1 MYYIHKLKT
10 KKKVGMHMFN
20 KKWFQFLIGAVLV
33 ALLVLLLSK
42 TSFIFYPILQYIT
55 AVAVPIVGAGI
66 LFYVTKPI
74 VALLEKI
81 KFPRILAIFTV
92 FLLIT
97 AVGTIFVLFIAPIIE
112 AQFAKIVSNIPK
124 VVQMAQDFI
133 SNIQSGAFAIP
144 DQVYEAIDG
153 FVDNLQDHAEN
164 IFTSA
169 FGIIANI
176 IVFIMSLI
184 LIPFFLFF
192 MLKDGDK
199 LIPFITQAFDD
210 KKSKNITQ
218 LLTKINETLTAFIQG
233 QLFVSFVLGILLFI
247 GYVIIGLNYSL
258 TLALIGMVLNVIPF
272 LGPWMAVVPA
282 LIVGAIQD
290 PLMIIWVGV
299 ITLIA
304 QQLESTFISP
314 NVMGRALK
322 LHPLTVITV
331 ILAAGSIAG
340 FLGILFAVPFYAVM
354 KTIYVH
360 FYHTIRDS
368 KSNKAFHV
376 DEQ

>member
-1 MYYIHKLKT
+1 
-10 KKKVGMHMFN
+10 MHMFN
-20 KKWFQFLIGAVLV
+20 KKWFQFLIAAVLI
-33 ALLVLLLSK
+33 ALLILLLSK
-42 TSFIFYPILQYIT
+42 TSFIFYPVLKYIT
-55 AVAVPIVGAGI
+55 AVAVPIIGAGI
-66 LFYVTKPI
+66 LFYVTKP
-74 VALLEKI
+74 VVELLEKI
-81 KFPRILAIFTV
+81 KFPRIIAIFTV

-97 AVGTIFVLFIAPIIE
+97 AIGTIFILYIAPIIE
-112 AQFAKIVSNIPK
+112 EQFENIINNIPK
-124 VVQMAQDFI
+124 LITMTQDLI
-133 SNIQSGAFAIP
+133 SNVQSGAFKIP
-144 DQVYEAIDG
+144 DQVYEALDG
-153 FVDNLQDHAEN
+153 FMDNIQDHAEN

-192 MLKDGDK
+192 MLKDGDR
-199 LIPFITQAFDD
+199 LVPFITQVFDD

-247 GYVIIGLNYSL
+247 GYLIIGLNYSL

-272 LGPWMAVVPA
+272 LGPWMAVIPA
-282 LIVGAIQD
+282 LIVGVIQD
-290 PLMIIWVGV
+290 PFMIIWVGL

-360 FYHTIRDS
+360 FYHTYRES
-368 KSNKAFHV
+368 KNKKAFHMHE
-376 DEQ
+376 D